1 MPDGY
6 AYAVF
11 PLSRLPDVAEAAV
24 PHKVLHVTRHA
35 QGQHNEAMLKSG
47 NPNEYKNEAWADSR
61 LTELGKAQAK
71 ALRPSLEGVLVDV
84 VLVSC
89 LSRTIQTAELA
100 FPPGPPTVCL
110 DVLRERIGTH
120 PCDRRR
126 TKAELAADFPKV
138 DFSDLASEAD
148 DKWTP
153 EREPW
158 EGVVARAEALCGLL
172 RARKEESIALVTHN
186 DFLQGLLLKSRLQP
200 SDDSLRVQFSN
211 AQCVPMVLAWR
222 YLPR

>member
-1 MPDGY
+1 
-6 AYAVF
+6 
-11 PLSRLPDVAEAAV
+11 
-24 PHKVLHVTRHA
+24 
-35 QGQHNEAMLKSG
+35 
-47 NPNEYKNEAWADSR
+47 
-61 LTELGKAQAK
+61 
-71 ALRPSLEGVLVDV
+71 
-84 VLVSC
+84 
-89 LSRTIQTAELA
+89 
-100 FPPGPPTVCL
+100 
-110 DVLRERIGTH
+110 
-120 PCDRRR
+120 
-126 TKAELAADFPKV
+126 V

-200 SDDSLRVQFSN
+200 ADDSLRVQFSN